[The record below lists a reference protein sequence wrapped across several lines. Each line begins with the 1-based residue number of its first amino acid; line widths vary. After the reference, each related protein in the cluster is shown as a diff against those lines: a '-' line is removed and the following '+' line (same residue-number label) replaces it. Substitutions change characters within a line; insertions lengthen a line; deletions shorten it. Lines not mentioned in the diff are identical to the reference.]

1 MYLVR
6 GEVFFQH
13 DGKYYVTGSSS
24 NLFFK
29 MLVRA
34 IGPFTMMIWVDHR
47 TDKFNPSNMEEFDNS
62 LGIRII
68 PIDKPS
74 GYLKKN
80 YYIKNIVKKADCLSF
95 KLPLPE
101 SIIGCFWALL
111 YRKPFVIESG
121 GDSKASLW
129 YHGSLAYK
137 LAAWPTDM
145 IVKIQ
150 HKLAKHIIYVSKSLL
165 QRCYPSKARQI
176 GCSDA
181 IIGLPEEGILQKRIE
196 HIKSKKGAYV
206 LGLIGATH
214 AEYRGHDTLIEAASV
229 LVSKGYDVR
238 VSFLGGGNADEKR
251 RTTARRCKVEDRVE
265 FYGRVPHDQ
274 VLNWID
280 GIDILVMP
288 TLVESLGRAV
298 IEAMSRG
305 CPVIGTYETAL
316 GEQIGS
322 DCLVHARNVNE
333 IVTIIERIINH
344 KDYATYC
351 AYENFYRSMKYNCD
365 YTYRLRK
372 EFYDEF
378 YKIEGLA

>member
-13 DGKYYVTGSSS
+13 NGKYYVTGSSS

-47 TDKFNPSNMEEFDNS
+47 TDKFNPSNMEEFDDS
-62 LGIRII
+62 LGIQII
-68 PIDKPS
+68 PIDKPN
-74 GYLKKN
+74 GYLKKSS
-80 YYIKNIVKKADCLSF
+80 YIKEVVKNADCLSF

-111 YRKPFVIESG
+111 YKKPFVIESG

-129 YHGSLAYK
+129 YHGGLAYK

-145 IVKIQ
+145 IVRIQ

-181 IIGLPEEGILQKRIE
+181 IIGLPEDGILQKRIE
-196 HIKSKKGAYV
+196 HINSKKGPFI

-229 LVSKGYDVR
+229 LVSKGYDVK

-251 RTTARRCKVEDRVE
+251 RTTARRLNVEDRVE
-265 FYGRVPHDQ
+265 FFGRVPHDQ
-274 VLNWID
+274 VLDWID

>member
-13 DGKYYVTGSSS
+13 GGKYYVTGSSS

-29 MLVRA
+29 MLVKT
-34 IGPFTMMIWVDHR
+34 IGPFTMMIWVD
-47 TDKFNPSNMEEFDNS
+47 SNEGKYSHNNLEEFDES
-62 LGIRII
+62 LGIKII
-68 PIDKPS
+68 PFEKPKS
-74 GYLKKN
+74 YSIQSRL
-80 YYIKNIVKKADCLSF
+80 IRDIVKNADCLSF

-129 YHGSLAYK
+129 YHGGLAYK
-137 LAAWPTDM
+137 LAAWPIDM

-150 HKLAKHIIYVSKSLL
+150 HKHAKHIIYVSKSLL

-181 IIGLPEEGILQKRIE
+181 IIGLPEDRILQKRIE

>member
-6 GEVFFQH
+6 GEIFLRRE
-13 DGKYYVTGSSS
+13 GKYYITGSSS

-29 MLVRA
+29 MLVKA
-34 IGPFTMMIWVDHR
+34 MGPFSMMVWVVPQKE
-47 TDKFNPSNMEEFDNS
+47 TFNSKKLEEFDES
-62 LGIRII
+62 LGVKII

-74 GYLKKN
+74 GYLKKSR
-80 YYIKNIVKKADCLSF
+80 YIKEVVKNADCLSF

-111 YRKPFVIESG
+111 YKKPFVIESG

-129 YHGSLAYK
+129 YHGGLAYK

-181 IIGLPEEGILQKRIE
+181 IIGLPEDGILQKRIE

-238 VSFLGGGNADEKR
+238 VSFLGGGNVDEKR
-251 RTTARRCKVEDRVE
+251 RATAKRLNVEDRVE

-274 VLNWID
+274 VLDWID

-333 IVTIIERIINH
+333 IVTIVERIINH